1 VNDVLGRMGEGS
13 CLLWSHVRYYPG
25 IGLGGLWAVMKYG
38 LYLQEKEEQKI
49 QKPSTNALS

>member
-1 VNDVLGRMGEGS
+1 MNDVLGRMGEGS
-13 CLLWSHVRYYPG
+13 CLLWSHFRYYPG